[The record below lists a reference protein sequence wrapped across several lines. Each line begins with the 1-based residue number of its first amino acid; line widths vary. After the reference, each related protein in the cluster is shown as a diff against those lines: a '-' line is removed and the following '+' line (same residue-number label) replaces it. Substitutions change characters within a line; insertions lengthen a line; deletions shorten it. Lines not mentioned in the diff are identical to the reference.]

1 MARLKRLGKK
11 LEPLEGFKEINEP
24 VWLVISS
31 DFLPE
36 IASPYR

>member
-1 MARLKRLGKK
+1 MARLTWLWKK
-11 LEPLEGFKEINEP
+11 MEPLEGFKEINEP